1 MSTMDSLAPGSTVS
15 SYRLGERIG
24 STVWRADDTRTG
36 KPVAVKLL
44 ARQLP
49 KDPQRRD
56 ALVRE
61 VRQNAALFH
70 TNLATI
76 LEVAVAGDMLLLVM
90 ELVDGVPL
98 TKRYTGKPADRAGF
112 FRVAYQAVDVLK
124 LLHAKNVLHAN
135 VNGDSLLIAANGQV
149 KLAGLNLSNLL
160 PKKDGAAGTYQ
171 QKGSDVRCV
180 SYMAPEQIANQPLTP
195 QTDIWSLGV
204 ALYEMATGRLP
215 YTAQA
220 AAEIARK
227 IVDESPASPKASN
240 PDIDTSVLSV
250 MGRCLFKDPF
260 KRHKDAKSMLDEI
273 ARTEPQA
280 AAFAAEITRATTSP
294 GASAASSAPQRNVVL
309 LLADVASYEEL
320 QATDPAAATKAAARM
335 QQVLGE
341 AAYLFDGQV
350 LDPFAPRL
358 IAEMPSVENALEAAR
373 KGEFDFSPDQQA
385 DHGKGDPL
393 PVRLL
398 LHAGEVAT
406 QDGAVVGDAITKGF
420 EVLAQLPP
428 RQLFLTEEFAR
439 RARGKVRLH
448 DVPARAGVK
457 LYEIQPPEPKVE
469 LPPEPSTAE
478 LKAEEAEEAAA
489 LAVAAAA
496 RKAKQQRT
504 RLALVAGL
512 VVVILGGSAFVWWSH
527 KPEASS
533 APVRAGKS
541 SSGPPPAT
549 AATPRRVFLPPFS
562 VEGIDGT
569 LAARGNA
576 IRLASIEVLR
586 AFPEI
591 RITDAAAPDVLAVTS
606 TIRPSA
612 AAATATATTATTT
625 STPPATTSAAVGELV
640 LPDTPAVAV
649 PDVAAGVQ
657 AVEAFVTKTLNLP
670 ARIATTPEA
679 MNAFGDAVSS
689 NENKKIDIA
698 LRATLKAD
706 GKFLP
711 AQLMAMR
718 FFASEGKSADALE
731 AAKQVV
737 ALDPSN
743 FDAAHTVIT
752 ASFTSGDLASA
763 FNAYG
768 SILKQDPKN
777 VNALN
782 TIGRY
787 ALAAGDTQ
795 KFAAC
800 LARVKPNEAAIH
812 EPDVLLAS
820 GRIDAA
826 ADKYYDV
833 KLKAPEN
840 VAISLKIGRL
850 SVLRHGVQIAE
861 DELKNLQTRDPQYS
875 AHVLQAY
882 LFAQNGNRSAA
893 MTEMATAKNASAPG
907 DEYYTY
913 LAEVSALAGDPKG
926 TVDALE
932 SAANRKEP
940 TAAYVMSN
948 PLFAFLQ
955 SDPRFNKVREKMTL
969 GQGEIRAAL
978 GAVTF

>member
-15 SYRLGERIG
+15 SFRLGERIG

-36 KPVAVKLL
+36 KAVALKLL
-44 ARQLP
+44 TSNLP
-49 KDPQRRD
+49 KDPQRRE

-61 VRQNAALFH
+61 VRQNAALYH
-70 TNLATI
+70 TSLAAI

-90 ELVDGVPL
+90 ELVDGAPL
-98 TKRYTGKPADRAGF
+98 TKRYAGKPADRAEF

-124 LLHAKNVLHAN
+124 LLHGKNVIHAN
-135 VNGDSLLIAANGQV
+135 VNGDSLLVAANGQV
-149 KLAGLNLSNLL
+149 KLVGLNLSNLL
-160 PKKDGAAGTYQ
+160 PKKDGPAGTYT

-180 SYMAPEQIANQPLTP
+180 AYMAPEQIANQPLTP
-195 QTDIWSLGV
+195 LTDIWSVGV
-204 ALYEMATGRLP
+204 ALYEVATGRLP
-215 YTAQA
+215 YTAQTA
-220 AAEIARK
+220 PEIARK
-227 IVDESPASPKASN
+227 IVDENPASPKASN
-240 PDIDTSVLSV
+240 PDIDANVLSV
-250 MGRCLFKDPF
+250 MGRCLFKDPY

-273 ARTEPQA
+273 SRVEPQA
-280 AAFAAEITRATTSP
+280 ATFASEVARATVP
-294 GASAASSAPQRNVVL
+294 PAAIAPSDTPQRNVVL
-309 LLADVASYEEL
+309 LLADVANYTDL
-320 QATDPAAATKAAARM
+320 QATDPAAAAQAAARM

-358 IAEMPSVENALEAAR
+358 IAEMPSIENALEAAR
-373 KGEFDFSPDQQA
+373 KGEFDFSPTQQA
-385 DHGKGDPL
+385 EQHPGDPL
-393 PVRLL
+393 PVRLM
-398 LHAGEVAT
+398 LHAGEVT
-406 QDGAVVGDAITKGF
+406 TLDGAVVGDAITKGF

-428 RQLFLTEEFAR
+428 LQLFLTEEFAK
-439 RARGKVRLH
+439 RARGKVRIH

-469 LPPEPSTAE
+469 LPPEPTTAE

-489 LAVAAAA
+489 LAAAAA
-496 RKAKQQRT
+496 VRKAKQRRT
-504 RLALVAGL
+504 RMSVAAAFLLVIVGAA
-512 VVVILGGSAFVWWSH
+512 AFVMRSR
-527 KPEASS
+527 KPEDPS
-533 APVRAGKS
+533 APIKTGKS
-541 SSGPPPAT
+541 NGDPPPAT
-549 AATPRRVFLPPFS
+549 AATPRKVFVPPFS
-562 VEGIDGT
+562 VEGVDGN
-569 LAARGNA
+569 LAARANA

-586 AFPEI
+586 SFPEI

-606 TIRPSA
+606 TIRPTASA
-612 AAATATATTATTT
+612 APTTATTT
-625 STPPATTSAAVGELV
+625 GGPVTTTAAPVIGAELV
-640 LPDTPAVAV
+640 LPETPAIAV
-649 PDVAAGVQ
+649 PDVASGVQ
-657 AVEAFVTKTLNLP
+657 AIEAFVTKKLSLP
-670 ARIATTPEA
+670 ARIATTPDA

-689 NENKKIDIA
+689 NENKKIDTA
-698 LRATLKAD
+698 LRATLKSD
-706 GKFLP
+706 GRFLP

-718 FFASEGKSADALE
+718 FFASEGKTADALE

-743 FDAAHTVIT
+743 FDAAHTVIAAGFNT
-752 ASFTSGDLASA
+752 GDLASV

-768 SILKQDPKN
+768 SILKKDPKN
-777 VNALN
+777 TNALN
-782 TIGRY
+782 TVGRY

-800 LARVKPNEAAIH
+800 LTRVKPNEAAIH

-882 LFAQNGNRSAA
+882 LFAQNGNRAAA
-893 MTEMATAKNASAPG
+893 MTEMATAKSASTPG

-913 LAEVSALAGDPKG
+913 LAEVDALAGDPKG

-940 TAAYVMSN
+940 TAAYVLSN
-948 PLFAFLQ
+948 PLFTFLE
-955 SDPRFNKVREKMTL
+955 SDARFNKIREKMTL